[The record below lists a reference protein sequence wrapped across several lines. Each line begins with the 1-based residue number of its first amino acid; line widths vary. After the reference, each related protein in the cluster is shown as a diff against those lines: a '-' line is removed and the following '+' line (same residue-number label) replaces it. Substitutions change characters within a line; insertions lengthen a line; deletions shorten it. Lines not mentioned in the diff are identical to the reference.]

1 MVRPS
6 LILKGAY
13 MSGILSIFTGAVSA
27 ITGGISSLVA
37 TAFQLIIELI
47 ASLLVQLFSGI
58 CSLYIT
64 AMASI
69 NSDIITTWLGDA
81 ASADMQNT
89 IRGIALAL
97 CGFFAAWEIV
107 KYFYCYISGEQ
118 PQTKPTTILVRLLVF
133 GTLSITGITISTK
146 LFDSGIDMFKSL
158 KDVTFG
164 KETYGWV
171 GGNVSGN
178 FLLNSI
184 VTDASSG
191 NFTGMLV
198 DVSTE
203 LYSSLVNTVIGAA
216 LIILA
221 FINLFKFLMNM
232 FEKFA
237 AMIVYVYMS
246 PIALSCGVSSSWRGV
261 ASAWFKN
268 FISQIVMWCI
278 DVWVLFGGLN
288 ILATGIGTIGS
299 TYVLWAAL
307 CAGYMKIAL
316 HLDEVLKSVGLSVTK
331 TSGNMLDDVLGVAG
345 GVVAGV
351 GAVMTGGAS
360 AGLQSAVGGAKAAMD
375 AAKATGKF
383 GKIAGA
389 QLRSAAD
396 ITKGAI
402 SDIKQ
407 NGFKNFARPFLS
419 AYNSGARNPLQAM
432 SNFSDSIS
440 QMKDDRIEE
449 DKAREATA
457 KTERN
462 KETAVDQE
470 IKAQNKV
477 AEASRDD
484 APEKDKKFAYSELN
498 KARARGNALN
508 YDDNLTSRFSTNSVG
523 NAFDVKC
530 MGNKVVGS
538 NVISAR
544 PATLK
549 SADGKHEINGTML
562 TMAGEKDGK
571 QYLQNCFAT
580 QEGKHLESYVNDKDK
595 IGVTSI
601 ATSDGEQFDYS
612 IVACDNLTNLSDDYS
627 ACEADQGIS
636 YVEEDNGAVAY
647 MQTGDNAMMVTKG
660 ENGEFYGTS
669 GTIDSSG
676 EFIQDR
682 GAAPKSLNSGT
693 STKGNETVGDF
704 IRTQAKNRTDMI
716 TNNANPK
723 PKPQTNFKSGG
734 GTTRGGGVT
743 RHHNKK

>member
-288 ILATGIGTIGS
+288 LLATGIGTIGS

-316 HLDEVLKSVGLSVTK
+316 HLDDVLKSVGLSVTK

-351 GAVMTGGAS
+351 GAVMTGGTS
-360 AGLQSAVGGAKAAMD
+360 AGLQTALSGAKAAMS
-375 AAKATGKF
+375 AAKTAGGVGNIAKAGLGSVSNIAKGIASDTAHN
-383 GKIAGA
+383 AGA
-389 QLRSAAD
+389 FLG
-396 ITKGAI
+396 KW
-402 SDIKQ
+402 Q
-407 NGFKNFARPFLS
+407 NR
-419 AYNSGARNPLQAM
+419 ARNPGFA
-432 SNFSDSIS
+432 IS
-440 QMKDDRIEE
+440 EFPSKIQTMQNNSLNKIEE
-449 DKAREATA
+449 DRAKEAAA

-462 KETAVDQE
+462 KETAADQLLLAD
-470 IKAQNKV
+470 KNLAGM
-477 AEASRDD
+477 SRDSN
-484 APEKDKKFAYSELN
+484 KFAKNQAYN
-498 KARARGNALN
+498 GYNNAIKRGEAVGIN
-508 YDDNLTSRFSTNSVG
+508 DNLTTKFNKPTQC
-523 NAFDVKC
+523 NAINQKC
-530 MGNKVVGS
+530 MS
-538 NVISAR
+538 SAIAN
-544 PATLK
+544 PSITNAKPVTLK
-549 SADGKHEINGTML
+549 NQNGESINGYMMTME
-562 TMAGEKDGK
+562 GEKDGQK
-571 QYLQNCFAT
+571 FAQNVFAT
-580 QEGKHLESYVNDKDK
+580 QSQDALRDFYTDNTEQIAHTSMTIDDGTEDGKQLDFSV
-595 IGVTSI
+595 
-601 ATSDGEQFDYS
+601 
-612 IVACDNLTNLSDDYS
+612 VACDNLTNLSNDYV
-627 ACEADQGIS
+627 AGEADQGIT
-636 YVEEDNGAVAY
+636 YTEEENGAVGY
-647 MQTGDNAMMVTKG
+647 MTKGNETMMVTKG
-660 ENGEFYGTS
+660 NNGEFYGTK

-676 EFIQDR
+676 QFIQNK
-682 GAAPKSLNSGT
+682 GAAPESLNSGT
-693 STKGNETVGDF
+693 PVKQETTVSQF
-704 IRTQAKNRTDMI
+704 IQAKA
-716 TNNANPK
+716 TNNMNAIARSTDNK
-723 PKPQTNFKSGG
+723 PKANFKSGG
-734 GTTRGGGVT
+734 GKTRGGGT
-743 RHHNKK
+743 GRNH

>member
-1 MVRPS
+1 MVRS
-6 LILKGAY
+6 FLILKGAY
-13 MSGILSIFTGAVSA
+13 MSGILSIFTGAVNA
-27 ITGGISSLVA
+27 ITGGISSIVA
-37 TAFQLIIELI
+37 TVFQLIIELI
-47 ASLLVQLFSGI
+47 SSLLVQLFSGI

-69 NSDIITTWLGDA
+69 NSDIITAWLGDA

-133 GTLSITGITISTK
+133 GTLSIAGITISTK

-191 NFTGMLV
+191 NFKGMLV

-288 ILATGIGTIGS
+288 LLATGFGTIGS

-307 CAGYMKIAL
+307 CTGYMKIAL

-351 GAVMTGGAS
+351 GAVMTGGTS
-360 AGLQSAVGGAKAAMD
+360 AGLQTALSGAKAAMS
-375 AAKATGKF
+375 AAKTAGGVGNLAKAGLGSVSNIAKGIASDTVHN
-383 GKIAGA
+383 AGA
-389 QLRSAAD
+389 FLGKWKNGAKNPWYEASQLPSRIQTMRNNS
-396 ITKGAI
+396 
-402 SDIKQ
+402 Q
-407 NGFKNFARPFLS
+407 NK
-419 AYNSGARNPLQAM
+419 
-432 SNFSDSIS
+432 
-440 QMKDDRIEE
+440 IEE
-449 DKAREATA
+449 DRAKEAAA

-477 AEASRDD
+477 EEASRDD

-530 MGNKVVGS
+530 MGGKVVGS

-580 QEGKHLESYVNDKDK
+580 QEEKHLKSYVNDEDK

-647 MQTGDNAMMVTKG
+647 MQTGDKAMMVTKG